1 MKVVLGK
8 FASWGLKA
16 RFGTDLAAGVQ
27 AALLHYTRRLK
38 SMSPPV
44 GIPRLSRDQPDPG
57 VNVAFEL
64 AIAPDVQATLEVE
77 ARRYPVPVERVLV
90 HAVLVYLADLDS
102 IADGEPDRG
111 SSPLR
116 SAGR

>member
-16 RFGTDLAAGVQ
+16 RYGTDLAAGVQ

-38 SMSPPV
+38 SRSPPV
-44 GIPRLSRDQPDPG
+44 GIPRLSRDKSDRDPD
-57 VNVAFEL
+57 VAFEL
-64 AIAPDVQATLEVE
+64 AIAPDIQATLECE
-77 ARRYPVPVERVLV
+77 ARSYPVPVERVLV

-102 IADGEPDRG
+102 ISDGDPDRG
-111 SSPLR
+111 SFPLR